1 MDEYIEYSQLRSND
15 DGIKLGFGIKI
26 VEKNR
31 IIEKLDQENYSAL
44 IIVVT
49 LRTYIIYFVY
59 RRACVDNYRVFDKYK
74 YFVVIKRII

>member
-49 LRTYIIYFVY
+49 LRTYIFCISKSL
-59 RRACVDNYRVFDKYK
+59 RR
-74 YFVVIKRII
+74 